1 MAVIRNKWIEKEK
14 KKRALDTAPAF
25 QSVDTSDDWKPVDSN
40 KPVKRFTN
48 AANGTMKKTLRGV
61 RK

>member
-14 KKRALDTAPAF
+14 KKRAPETAPAF
-25 QSVDTSDDWKPVDSN
+25 LSVDTSDDWNPVDTD
-40 KPVKRFTN
+40 KPTKRFTN